1 MLKGRQRRWT
11 RKNRRLFVVGP
22 CRLSAPPR
30 PGAGATG
37 VTGGVS
43 GSAERKRAA
52 DPPPPPGLRGL
63 RAGPLGSRRAGATAA
78 QRHGLGSGSSSS
90 RPAQGGGFVAFPVG
104 VVRGRV
110 RRAPFFCARRV
121 LRARCP
127 GARRCPSARGR
138 RPGPSAAWVPSVS
151 MGLGFRPLRRAL
163 RALADARKRGVP
175 LSVLCPCGHRL
186 VLRLWGNLVPRSL
199 CSSPRGAWLLR
210 RRIAV
215 GCVGCGFCGRAV
227 CLHGGKPP
235 ARFSFHRVA
244 SRWVA
249 CLVPD
254 ARPDR
259 CGGGAG

>member
-52 DPPPPPGLRGL
+52 DPPPPPGFRFFFFAPGPGRRLCGVPRWRGARPGAACTL
-63 RAGPLGSRRAGATAA
+63 FFVLEGFSVPGVRARAVARPRVAAALGRALPGFRLSRWVWGFARC
-78 QRHGLGSGSSSS
+78 
-90 RPAQGGGFVAFPVG
+90 GG
-104 VVRGRV
+104 R
-110 RRAPFFCARRV
+110 CARSPMP
-121 LRARCP
+121 A
-127 GARRCPSARGR
+127 
-138 RPGPSAAWVPSVS
+138 
-151 MGLGFRPLRRAL
+151 
-163 RALADARKRGVP
+163 KRGVP

-227 CLHGGKPP
+227 CLHCGKPP